1 MLPFSFPPPKKYTNA
16 LLRPHDITA
25 LIRDTEAHEKVL
37 FRYAPSLPA
46 SSKDR
51 DSGPRQNTAYASKRG
66 SENLPNNIDFPRP
79 SRQRSI
85 VTTLQGTDLR
95 EQLWSGGAQPEKERG
110 EVNVDIL
117 LKGAERLCA
126 IYPMS
131 GAREKISSLRSRF
144 EQLAASVTRYEAR
157 VTKSAAQLTKRNRRA
172 DTSGDRDDTGF
183 EGLADM
189 GLNDEGANQMPI
201 TTLDL
206 EREEQEIREL
216 ERKKRTLEDRVN
228 GMERDLGGLLR

>member
-1 MLPFSFPPPKKYTNA
+1 MLPFSFPPPKQYTNA

-25 LIRDTEAHEKVL
+25 LIRDTETHERVL
-37 FRYAPSLPA
+37 FRYAPSLPD
-46 SSKDR
+46 SSIDR
-51 DSGPRQNTAYASKRG
+51 GSGPQQVTAYASKRG
-66 SENLPNNIDFPRP
+66 SEYLSNSIDFPRP
-79 SRQRSI
+79 SHHRSI
-85 VTTLQGTDLR
+85 DTTLLGTDLR
-95 EQLWSGGAQPEKERG
+95 EQLRIGGAQPGKERG
-110 EVNVDIL
+110 EVNVDLL

-126 IYPMS
+126 IYPMP

-144 EQLAASVTRYEAR
+144 EQLTASVTRYEAR
-157 VTKSAAQLTKRNRRA
+157 VSKSAAQLTKRNRRA

-183 EGLADM
+183 GDLADM
-189 GLNDEGANQMPI
+189 ALNDERATQMPN

-216 ERKKRTLEDRVN
+216 ERKKRALEDRVN